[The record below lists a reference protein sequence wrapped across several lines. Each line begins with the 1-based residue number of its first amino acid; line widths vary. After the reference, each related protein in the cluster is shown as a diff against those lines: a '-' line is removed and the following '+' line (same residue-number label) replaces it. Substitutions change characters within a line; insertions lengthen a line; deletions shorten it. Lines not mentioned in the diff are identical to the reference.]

1 VGTEQDVA
9 TSTAPAETIRAEAN
23 ETQVVEELN
32 PACPDCDSADQ
43 VSNWDTYQRDPHGR
57 PAVRIQRYM
66 CNQCESTFTASLDE
80 VEDNY
85 RYPDPVRQLTVILYA
100 VIGASC
106 RSAQIIC
113 ILYFGLCP
121 SRQRIHDWR
130 GESASLGELVANE
143 LPSHLFSG
151 FYAYDEQHLTD
162 AGDTK
167 YRLLVYDAVRR
178 VPVAEKLVDRATKE
192 TIGDFLTSALEGKP
206 CESVTT
212 DGRRGIAQIV
222 EHDLGVAHHRCLFHV
237 QKNFVDDLETVLSRS
252 FYSESEK
259 KAAAIVGSEFRE
271 VLRAPTYSR
280 AVERLEAVLDRVEHL
295 PSTLQDYV
303 EKVDENRKTF
313 LGSLKDS
320 PTPRTTSGCER
331 YYSHT
336 QSKGLKRWLHSQ
348 EEIHTF
354 WKQQMALRTAI
365 EGFVDEEVAIALL
378 RDRFPAVQIDAV
390 EGLYS
395 SKKQQ
400 FLEMGD
406 IEVD

>member
-1 VGTEQDVA
+1 VSTTAAPVETVG
-9 TSTAPAETIRAEAN
+9 AEDN
-23 ETQVVEELN
+23 ETQVIEESK
-32 PACPDCDSADQ
+32 PTCPDCHSADQ
-43 VSNWDTYQRDPHGR
+43 VSNWDTYRRNPHGR

-66 CNQCESTFTASLDE
+66 CNRCHSSFTASLDG
-80 VEDNY
+80 VEDNH
-85 RYPDPVRQLTVILYA
+85 RYLDSVQQLTVILYA

-106 RSAQIIC
+106 RSAQVIC

-130 GESASLGELVANE
+130 SESASPGELVVNE

-167 YRLLVYDAVRR
+167 YRLLVYDVVKR

-192 TIGDFLTSALEGKP
+192 TIRDFLTSTLEGKP

-222 EHDLGVAHHRCLFHV
+222 RNDLGVAHYRCLFHV
-237 QKNFVDDLETVLSRS
+237 QKNYVEDLETVLSRS

-280 AVERLEAVLDRVEHL
+280 AVERLEAVLDRVEYL
-295 PSTLQDYV
+295 PGTLQDYV
-303 EKVDENRKTF
+303 EKVDKNRETF
-313 LGSLKDS
+313 LGSLKIS
-320 PTPRTTSGCER
+320 PAARTTNGCER

-348 EEIHTF
+348 DEMHAF

-378 RDRFPAVQIDAV
+378 RDRFPAAKITAL

-395 SKKQQ
+395 SKKQHL
-400 FLEMGD
+400 LEMKELEAG
-406 IEVD
+406 

>member
-1 VGTEQDVA
+1 MS
-9 TSTAPAETIRAEAN
+9 TSTAPVETIGGENN
-23 ETQVVEELN
+23 EIRVVEESE
-32 PACPDCDSADQ
+32 PICPDCDSASQ
-43 VSNWDTYQRDPHGR
+43 VSNWDTYRRDPHGR

-66 CNQCESTFTASLDE
+66 CEQCASTFTASLND
-80 VEDNY
+80 VSDGY
-85 RYPDPVRQLTVILYA
+85 RYPDAVRQLIVILY
-100 VIGASC
+100 VVLGASC
-106 RSAQIIC
+106 RSLQIIC
-113 ILYFGLCP
+113 VLYFGVCP
-121 SRQRIHDWR
+121 TRQRIYDWR
-130 GESASLGELVANE
+130 SESASLGELVANE

-151 FYAYDEQHLTD
+151 FYTYDEQHLTD

-192 TIGDFLTSALEGKP
+192 TIRDFLTAALEGKP
-206 CESVTT
+206 CKSVTT
-212 DGRRGIAQIV
+212 DGRQGIAQIV
-222 EHDLGVAHHRCLFHV
+222 VDDLGVTHHRCLFHV
-237 QKNFVDDLETVLSRS
+237 QKNFVDDLNTVLSRS

-259 KAAAIVGSEFRE
+259 KAAAIIGSEFRE

-295 PSTLQDYV
+295 PNTLQEYV
-303 EKVDENRKTF
+303 EKVDENRETF
-313 LGSLKDS
+313 LGSLKNS
-320 PTPRTTSGCER
+320 PAPQTTNGCER

-348 EEIHTF
+348 KELHGF

-365 EGFVDEEVAIALL
+365 EGFVDEEVTIAVL
-378 RDRFPAVQIDAV
+378 RDRFPKAKIDAL

-400 FLEMGD
+400 LLEMRELEPG
-406 IEVD
+406 

>member
-1 VGTEQDVA
+1 MSTTAAPVETVG
-9 TSTAPAETIRAEAN
+9 AEDN
-23 ETQVVEELN
+23 ETQVIEESK
-32 PACPDCDSADQ
+32 PTCPDCHSADQ
-43 VSNWDTYQRDPHGR
+43 VSNWDTYRRNPHGR

-66 CNQCESTFTASLDE
+66 CNRCDSSFTASLDG
-80 VEDNY
+80 VEDNH
-85 RYPDPVRQLTVILYA
+85 RYPDSVQQLTVILYA

-106 RSAQIIC
+106 RSAQVIC

-130 GESASLGELVANE
+130 SESASIGELVVNE

-167 YRLLVYDAVRR
+167 YRLLVYDVVKR

-192 TIGDFLTSALEGKP
+192 TIRDFLTSALEGKP

-222 EHDLGVAHHRCLFHV
+222 RNDLGVAHYRCLFHV
-237 QKNFVDDLETVLSRS
+237 QKNYVEDLETVLSRS

-280 AVERLEAVLDRVEHL
+280 AVERLEAVLDRVEYL
-295 PSTLQDYV
+295 PGTLQDYV
-303 EKVDENRKTF
+303 EKVDENRETF
-313 LGSLKDS
+313 LGSLKSS
-320 PTPRTTSGCER
+320 PAARTTNGCER

-348 EEIHTF
+348 DEMHAF

-378 RDRFPAVQIDAV
+378 RDRFPAAKITAL

-395 SKKQQ
+395 SKKQHL
-400 FLEMGD
+400 LEMKELEAG
-406 IEVD
+406 

>member
-1 VGTEQDVA
+1 MA
-9 TSTAPAETIRAEAN
+9 TSTAPVETIGAEGN
-23 ETQVVEELN
+23 ETQVVEESK
-32 PACPDCDSADQ
+32 PICPDCDSADQ
-43 VSNWDTYQRDPHGR
+43 VSTWDSYQRDPHGR

-66 CNQCESTFTASLDE
+66 CDRCDSTFTASLDG
-80 VEDNY
+80 VEDDY
-85 RYPDPVRQLTVILYA
+85 RYPDAVRRLTVILYA

-106 RSAQIIC
+106 RSSQIIC

-167 YRLLVYDAVRR
+167 YRLLVYDAWRR

-192 TIGDFLTSALEGKP
+192 TIRDFLTTALEGKP
-206 CESVTT
+206 CKSVTT
-212 DGRRGIAQIV
+212 DGRQGIAQIV
-222 EHDLGVAHHRCLFHV
+222 EHDLGVTHHRCLFHV

-259 KAAAIVGSEFRE
+259 KGAATIGSEFRE
-271 VLRAPTYSR
+271 VLRAPTYSK
-280 AVERLEAVLDRVEHL
+280 AVERLEAVLDSVEHL
-295 PSTLQDYV
+295 PSTLQEYV
-303 EKVDENRKTF
+303 EKVDENRETF

-320 PTPRTTSGCER
+320 PAPRTTNGCER

-336 QSKGLKRWLHSQ
+336 QSKGLKRWLHSR
-348 EEIHTF
+348 EEMHGF

-365 EGFVDEEVAIALL
+365 EGFVDEEVAIAVL
-378 RDRFPAVQIDAV
+378 RDRFPAAKIDAL

-395 SKKQQ
+395 SKKQHL
-400 FLEMGD
+400 LEMRELEAG
-406 IEVD
+406 